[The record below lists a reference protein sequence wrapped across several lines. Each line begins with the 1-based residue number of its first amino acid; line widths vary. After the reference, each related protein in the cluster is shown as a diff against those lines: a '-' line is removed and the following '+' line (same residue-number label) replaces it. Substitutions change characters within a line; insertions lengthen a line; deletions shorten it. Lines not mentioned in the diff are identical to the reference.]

1 MKTKIAIEIDSEF
14 APYLY
19 GLLNEEMKAAKEL
32 ANDEKFAKEYPHLT
46 KRALLTVINLTAILY
61 KLGKEIL

>member
-1 MKTKIAIEIDSEF
+1 MKTKIEIEIDSVF

-32 ANDEKFAKEYPHLT
+32 ANDEEFAKMCPHLT
-46 KRALLTVINLTAILY
+46 KRAHLTVRNLTAILD
-61 KLGKEIL
+61 KLGEEF